1 MITFDQLKQCI
12 LDGEIEW
19 IRELEE
25 PYWFI
30 EAKIEEYSD
39 AIMSCSDT
47 DSLVEFFG
55 DCGYHPDEVYEK
67 IIQTL
72 LQHASFGE

>member
-1 MITFDQLKQCI
+1 MITFNQLKQCI
-12 LDGEIEW
+12 LDGELEW

-25 PYWFI
+25 PYWVI

-39 AIMSCSDT
+39 AIITASDT
-47 DSLVEFFG
+47 DDLVEFFV
-55 DCGYHPDEVYEK
+55 DYGYHRDEAYDK

-72 LQHASFGE
+72 LQHATFN